1 LFRLSSLPFSQCYFL
16 KVELN
21 AIKPW
26 ISKKITEILGFED
39 EVVINLAVSELESQD
54 EKGPCPKKIQLNLT
68 GRILLKK
75 NN

>member
-1 LFRLSSLPFSQCYFL
+1 LK

-39 EVVINLAVSELESQD
+39 EVVINLAISELESKE

-68 GRILLKK
+68 GKFYFL
-75 NN
+75 

>member
-1 LFRLSSLPFSQCYFL
+1 MLCVCFVFPLLNYFK

-26 ISKKITEILGFED
+26 IAKKITEILGFED

-68 GRILLKK
+68 GFYLHL
-75 NN
+75 